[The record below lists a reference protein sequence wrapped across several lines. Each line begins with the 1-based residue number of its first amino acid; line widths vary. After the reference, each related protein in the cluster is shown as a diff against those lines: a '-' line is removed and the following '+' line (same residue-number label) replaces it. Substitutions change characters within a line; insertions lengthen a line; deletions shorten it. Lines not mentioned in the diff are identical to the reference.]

1 MAIKELPLAPPPK
14 HPQRAIGETP
24 GRMEMIEILS
34 FCSAALASFVA
45 LPLLLRVRDR
55 APQGWLGAFM
65 LAVAMLSV
73 SSTYWYHM
81 QPELFGLLDWPVAV
95 LGPCFYFYVRRMVGL
110 GMGRQLWLHFVP
122 LPVLLGLLLWSHGA
136 LAERIWFLD
145 NTLMA
150 YELLATAY
158 ALVAA
163 VRLHSYRRRLEQ
175 SFSSLKGRDLLWLSW
190 LSAVV
195 VLILAI
201 CVLASLAAGVW
212 IWLLM
217 VLRLAVVYV
226 VGWYGLRQGA
236 IALPSEMVEPAA
248 SALAAPAE
256 TEAVGPAP
264 VNPDAPEADAA
275 APAESTTTATA
286 EIAEAEKYA
295 RSGMTPAAEALI
307 GQRLAQ
313 RMQTQRD
320 HLESDLTLAELAGR
334 IGTSPQLL
342 SQYLNHR
349 LGLSFFD
356 YVNGLRVAE
365 VQTLLADPARAR
377 TPVLD
382 LAFEAGFNSK
392 STFNAA
398 FRRVCGMT
406 PSEWRRR
413 PPAPENP

>member
-1 MAIKELPLAPPPK
+1 
-14 HPQRAIGETP
+14 
-24 GRMEMIEILS
+24 MEMIEVLS

-45 LPLLLRVRDR
+45 LPLLLRVQAQVQDD
-55 APQGWLGAFM
+55 APQPWLGAFM

-73 SSTYWYHM
+73 SSTYWYHT
-81 QPELFGLLDWPVAV
+81 QPALFGLLDWPVAV

-110 GMGRQLWLHFVP
+110 GMGRWPWLHWAP
-122 LPVLLGLLLWSHGA
+122 LGVLVGLLLWSHGA
-136 LAERIWFLD
+136 LAERVWLLEYA
-145 NTLMA
+145 LMA

-163 VRLHSYRRRLEQ
+163 VRLHTYRRRLQQ

-195 VLILAI
+195 VLILTI
-201 CVLASLAAGVW
+201 CVLASLVAGVW
-212 IWLLM
+212 IWLLV

-226 VGWYGLRQGA
+226 VGWYGLRQGP

-248 SALAAPAE
+248 TAPAE
-256 TEAVGPAP
+256 AEAVGAAP
-264 VNPDAPEADAA
+264 VTSDAA
-275 APAESTTTATA
+275 EAGASTPANAVTETQ
-286 EIAEAEKYA
+286 KYA
-295 RSGMTPAAEALI
+295 RSGMTAAAEALI

-313 RMQTQRD
+313 RMQAQRD

-342 SQYLNHR
+342 SQYLNDR

-365 VQTLLADPARAR
+365 VQALLADPARAK
-377 TPVLD
+377 TPVLH

-406 PSEWRRR
+406 PSAWRRR
-413 PPAPENP
+413 PPASAQGSAPANP

>member
-1 MAIKELPLAPPPK
+1 
-14 HPQRAIGETP
+14 
-24 GRMEMIEILS
+24 MEMIEILS

-45 LPLLLRVRDR
+45 LPLLLRVRDG
-55 APQGWLGAFM
+55 APQMWLGAFM

-73 SSTYWYHM
+73 SSTHWYFR
-81 QPELFGLLDWPVAV
+81 QPTLFGLLDWPVAV

-110 GMGRQLWLHFVP
+110 GMGRRLWLHFVP
-122 LPVLLGLLLWSHGA
+122 LGVLVCLLLWAHGA
-136 LAERIWFLD
+136 LRERAWRFENI
-145 NTLMA
+145 LMA

-163 VRLHSYRRRLEQ
+163 VRLQTYRRRLQQ
-175 SFSSLKGRDLLWLSW
+175 SFSSLKGRDLMWLSW
-190 LSAVV
+190 LCAVV
-195 VLILAI
+195 VVLLGN
-201 CVLASLAAGVW
+201 CLLASLAGGVW

-236 IALPSEMVEPAA
+236 IALPSEMVAPAVT
-248 SALAAPAE
+248 ALAAPAE
-256 TEAVGPAP
+256 AEAAAP
-264 VNPDAPEADAA
+264 VTKDAPEADAA
-275 APAESTTTATA
+275 TPAESTTTATA
-286 EIAEAEKYA
+286 EVTETEKYA
-295 RSGMTPAAEALI
+295 RSGMTAAAEALI

-365 VQTLLADPARAR
+365 VQTLLADPARAK

-413 PPAPENP
+413 PSAPSEGASTPANP

>member
-1 MAIKELPLAPPPK
+1 
-14 HPQRAIGETP
+14 
-24 GRMEMIEILS
+24 
-34 FCSAALASFVA
+34 
-45 LPLLLRVRDR
+45 
-55 APQGWLGAFM
+55 M

-81 QPELFGLLDWPVAV
+81 QPALFGLLDWPVAV

-110 GMGRQLWLHFVP
+110 GTGRWPWLHFVP
-122 LPVLLGLLLWSHGA
+122 LGVLAGLLLSAHGD
-136 LAERIWFLD
+136 LRERAWRFDSI
-145 NTLMA
+145 LMA
-150 YELLATAY
+150 YELVATAY

-163 VRLHSYRRRLEQ
+163 VRLHTYRRRLEQ
-175 SFSSLKGRDLLWLSW
+175 SFSSLRGRDLLWLSW
-190 LSAVV
+190 LCVVV
-195 VLILAI
+195 VLILTI
-201 CVLASLAAGVW
+201 CVLTSLAGGIW

-248 SALAAPAE
+248 SAVAAQAEAETAAPV
-256 TEAVGPAP
+256 T
-264 VNPDAPEADAA
+264 PDAPEADAA
-275 APAESTTTATA
+275 TPATPATPASTTA
-286 EIAEAEKYA
+286 EVAETEKYA
-295 RSGMTPAAEALI
+295 RSGMTAAAEALI

-365 VQTLLADPARAR
+365 VQALLADPARAK

-413 PPAPENP
+413 PPAPAEGASTPANP

>member
-1 MAIKELPLAPPPK
+1 
-14 HPQRAIGETP
+14 
-24 GRMEMIEILS
+24 MEMIEILS

-110 GMGRQLWLHFVP
+110 GMGRRLWLHFVP

-136 LAERIWFLD
+136 LAERIWFLE

-163 VRLHSYRRRLEQ
+163 VRLHTYRRRLEQ

-236 IALPSEMVEPAA
+236 IALPSEMVAPAA
-248 SALAAPAE
+248 GDLAAPAE
-256 TEAVGPAP
+256 AQAVDVLPVTSKAAEADATT
-264 VNPDAPEADAA
+264 PDAPA
-275 APAESTTTATA
+275 SATA
-286 EIAEAEKYA
+286 EVAETEKYA
-295 RSGMTPAAEALI
+295 RSGMTAAAETLI

-313 RMQTQRD
+313 RMQTRRD

-365 VQTLLADPARAR
+365 VQTLLADPARAK

-413 PPAPENP
+413 PSVPSEGASTPANP